1 MNRPKKSPEQERRD
15 IILQAGIEVFIE
27 YGYTGAS
34 VDEVVRRAGGSKRT
48 VYKYFENKEGL
59 FAAVVTGLC
68 DQMMAPLAPEITDD
82 KGLYDTLENL
92 GRAYLDILLQD
103 QTLAIFRAVVSEGV
117 RSPELG
123 KALFEFGPGAAVNR
137 LSNYLRRQND
147 LGVLKVDDA
156 ETAARLYY
164 GMVRSDLHMRGLLGL
179 QLPEQRDI
187 EKAISRAVDI
197 FVKEYE
203 ASP

>member
-1 MNRPKKSPEQERRD
+1 MNKQKTSPEQERREV
-15 IILQAGIEVFIE
+15 ILQAGIEVFIE
-27 YGYTGAS
+27 YGYAGAS

-59 FAAVVTGLC
+59 FAAVLTGLC
-68 DQMMAPLAPEITDD
+68 DQMMAPLAPELTDD
-82 KGLYDTLENL
+82 QGLYDTLENL
-92 GRAYLDILLQD
+92 GRAYLDILLQE

-137 LSNYLRRQND
+137 LSNYLLRQND
-147 LGVLKVDDA
+147 LGVLQVEDT

-179 QLPEQRDI
+179 QLPEKRDI

-197 FVKEYE
+197 FIKEYD

>member
-1 MNRPKKSPEQERRD
+1 MNKPKSSPEQERRD

-147 LGVLKVDDA
+147 LGVLKVEDA

-179 QLPEQRDI
+179 QLPEQREI